1 MMLYE
6 ANATLKEKLI
16 EYLQQYYEPTDDTC
30 DWKLDNDEI
39 AYYLLRLMTRLNW
52 SVTFLRNDLKN
63 TVGIFLTSNQL
74 ERIIVTH
81 KIPDATNCTPVNED
95 IEFTVAALGK
105 DVAYLIVHS
114 KHDAHICVPRSEV
127 QNYKAG
133 DKGKKFGR
141 IKRING
147 ELMSLGCVDHLK
159 AVK

>member
-1 MMLYE
+1 MLYE
-6 ANATLKEKLI
+6 ANATLKAKLI
-16 EYLQQYYEPTDDTC
+16 EYLQQYYEPTDDAC

-39 AYYLLRLMTRLNW
+39 ADCLLRLMTRLDW
-52 SVTFLRNDLKN
+52 SVTFLRQDLKD
-63 TVGIFLTSNQL
+63 TVGIFLTTDQL
-74 ERIIVTH
+74 EHIIVTH
-81 KIPDATNCTPVNED
+81 KIPDATNCIPVNED

-141 IKRING
+141 IKRINSR
-147 ELMSLGCVDHLK
+147 LMSLGCVDRLK
-159 AVK
+159 MVK

>member
-1 MMLYE
+1 MLYE

-16 EYLQQYYEPTDDTC
+16 EYLQQYYEPTDDAC

-39 AYYLLRLMTRLNW
+39 ADYLLRLMTRLNW
-52 SVTFLRNDLKN
+52 SVTFLRQDLKD
-63 TVGIFLTSNQL
+63 TVGIFLTTDQL
-74 ERIIVTH
+74 EHIIVTH
-81 KIPDATNCTPVNED
+81 KIPDATNCISVNED

-147 ELMSLGCVDHLK
+147 ELMSLGCVDRLK

>member
-1 MMLYE
+1 MLYE

-39 AYYLLRLMTRLNW
+39 ADYLLRLMTRLNW
-52 SVTFLRNDLKN
+52 SVTFLRQDLKD
-63 TVGIFLTSNQL
+63 TVGIFLTTDQL
-74 ERIIVTH
+74 EHIIVTH
-81 KIPDATNCTPVNED
+81 KIPDATNCTPVNEY

-105 DVAYLIVHS
+105 DVAYLIAHS
-114 KHDAHICVPRSEV
+114 QHDAHICVPRSEV

-147 ELMSLGCVDHLK
+147 ELMSLGCVDRLK

>member
-1 MMLYE
+1 MLYE
-6 ANATLKEKLI
+6 ANATLKAKLI
-16 EYLQQYYEPTDDTC
+16 AYLQQYYETTDDAC

-39 AYYLLRLMTRLNW
+39 ADYLLRLMTRLNW
-52 SVTFLRNDLKN
+52 SVTFLRQDLKD
-63 TVGIFLTSNQL
+63 TVGIFLTTDQL
-74 ERIIVTH
+74 EHIIVTH
-81 KIPDATNCTPVNED
+81 KIPDTTNCIPANED

-141 IKRING
+141 IKRINSQ
-147 ELMSLGCVDHLK
+147 LMSLGCVDRLK
-159 AVK
+159 VVK

>member
-1 MMLYE
+1 MLYE

-16 EYLQQYYEPTDDTC
+16 EYLQQYYEPIDDTC

-74 ERIIVTH
+74 ERIILTH

-147 ELMSLGCVDHLK
+147 ELMSLGCVDRLK